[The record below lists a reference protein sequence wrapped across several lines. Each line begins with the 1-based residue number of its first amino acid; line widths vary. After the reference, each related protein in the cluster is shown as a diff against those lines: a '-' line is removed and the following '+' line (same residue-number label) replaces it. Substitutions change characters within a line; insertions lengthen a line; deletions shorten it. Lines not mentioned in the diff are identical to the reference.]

1 MSIGEDG
8 NIGEGIR
15 DMSVF
20 EESLLI
26 SIFWSDQ
33 SPHAAIGHS
42 IDTGLN
48 RSPTVMVGKAKN
60 NN

>member
-26 SIFWSDQ
+26 SEFWSDQ
-33 SPHAAIGHS
+33 SAHAAIGKQQL
-42 IDTGLN
+42 G
-48 RSPTVMVGKAKN
+48 AY
-60 NN
+60 